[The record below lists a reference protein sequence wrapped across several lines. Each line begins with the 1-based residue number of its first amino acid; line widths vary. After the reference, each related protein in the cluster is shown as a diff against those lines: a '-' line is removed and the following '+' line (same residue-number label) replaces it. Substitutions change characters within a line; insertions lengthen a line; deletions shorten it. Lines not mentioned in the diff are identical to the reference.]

1 MTFSIPTFWFK
12 SVPRQAM
19 QGSNKLSQTT
29 SRLID
34 GLEATREELPA
45 IQRSR
50 EKLEP
55 VTQSL
60 KIVSGAPPARVN
72 MEIKFGVLY
81 RIYLRAVLTRLW
93 SANSRE

>member
-1 MTFSIPTFWFK
+1 M
-12 SVPRQAM
+12 R
-19 QGSNKLSQTT
+19 GSNKLSQTT

-50 EKLEP
+50 EELEP

-60 KIVSGAPPARVN
+60 KIVSGAPPRQGQYGDQIWSFVQDLLASSIDQTLERQQQRV
-72 MEIKFGVLY
+72 
-81 RIYLRAVLTRLW
+81 R
-93 SANSRE
+93 